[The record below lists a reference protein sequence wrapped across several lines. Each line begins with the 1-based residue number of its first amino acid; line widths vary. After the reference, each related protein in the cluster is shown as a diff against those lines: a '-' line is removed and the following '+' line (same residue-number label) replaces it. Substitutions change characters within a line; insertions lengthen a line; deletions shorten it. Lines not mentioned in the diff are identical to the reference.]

1 MKTIYYIITF
11 FLAINFNCLSQ
22 NITFSDPIF
31 KDVLVS
37 ITPSSNRA
45 RNLLNQLTRVDLNQD
60 GEIQIS
66 EALNISRLNLNR
78 WPNDPMISNLSGSE
92 YFTNLKSIN
101 IAGHNVSAFN
111 FPMLTLMETLDLQ
124 NNPISSVDVSTYP
137 NLKYFITGNTQIS
150 SINLNALNNLT
161 SYTASNSPI
170 AAIDIKN
177 NPNLV
182 HLRFG
187 NTNVSTLNI
196 KNTNINFNESFILAD
211 CWQNT
216 PLTYICCDAEDVPAL
231 TTFLTNCGHN
241 LANITI
247 DTTQTCALSTGAIK
261 SYNIAV
267 YPNPSTGIF
276 NLTLPE
282 VFNAHVEV
290 FNTLGQKVYVHAF
303 ENEQYVV
310 LDLNHLQKGLYLLK
324 VQNAQGDM
332 FEEKII
338 IAP

>member
-1 MKTIYYIITF
+1 
-11 FLAINFNCLSQ
+11 
-22 NITFSDPIF
+22 
-31 KDVLVS
+31 
-37 ITPSSNRA
+37 
-45 RNLLNQLTRVDLNQD
+45 
-60 GEIQIS
+60 
-66 EALNISRLNLNR
+66 
-78 WPNDPMISNLSGSE
+78 
-92 YFTNLKSIN
+92 
-101 IAGHNVSAFN
+101 
-111 FPMLTLMETLDLQ
+111 
-124 NNPISSVDVSTYP
+124 
-137 NLKYFITGNTQIS
+137 
-150 SINLNALNNLT
+150 
-161 SYTASNSPI
+161 
-170 AAIDIKN
+170 
-177 NPNLV
+177 
-182 HLRFG
+182 
-187 NTNVSTLNI
+187 
-196 KNTNINFNESFILAD
+196 
-211 CWQNT
+211 
-216 PLTYICCDAEDVPAL
+216 VPAL

-324 VQNAQGDM
+324 VQNAQGDK
-332 FEEKII
+332 FEERII

>member
-31 KDVLVS
+31 KSALINIV
-37 ITPSSNRA
+37 PNNA
-45 RNLLNQLTRVDLNQD
+45 RNLLGLPTPVDLNQD

-66 EALNISRLNLNR
+66 EALNISTLGLVNL
-78 WPNDPMISNLSGSE
+78 PNEVKFSNLSGLE
-92 YFTNLKSIN
+92 YFTNLKGIT
-101 IAGHNVSAFN
+101 IAGNNVSAFN

-276 NLTLPE
+276 NITLPT
-282 VFNAHVEV
+282 VFNGNIEV
-290 FNTLGQKVYVHAF
+290 FNTLGQKVYDHAF
-303 ENEQYVV
+303 ENEQHMV
-310 LDLNHLQKGLYLLK
+310 LDLGHLNKGVYFLK